1 MANEPSGPKRVPPPP
16 PTTTPAE
23 PPERSR
29 TQIAVG
35 PAPGKPA
42 VPPGVPVVPPAA
54 KDPTPPP
61 ATPRQEARTRIA
73 MGAVPAPIPAA
84 KTPEPEPPAPEPL
97 AVPPAQA
104 ARRPTDAEVAD
115 TTDFQRSRAVRP
127 GTHIAGTEGLSVPGA
142 EAPKLRLIA
151 GKIVPTTRYRILR
164 WLGEGGMG
172 VVYEAE
178 HADIERRV
186 ALKILRFDLSQEP
199 RMVQVFRD
207 EARAAS
213 RMGSPNIVDIYDF
226 GELPDG
232 RLFFCMEL
240 LEGRDLVPESEN
252 DWTEPAQLIATLR
265 QICKGLHAAHQAGI
279 VHRDVKPENIIL
291 VTRDGRQDVVKI
303 VDFGISSMLAASHE
317 EGGIAGTPHYMAPE
331 QITSQSFDG
340 RLDVYAVG
348 CVAYELLAGHPP
360 FDAEELEDLLHQHL
374 ADNPVPPSE
383 VRPDR
388 EIPKELEAVIMR
400 CLAKLPSNRYAN
412 MAELEAAL
420 CEAQIALDLYTAW
433 DDLPMPD
440 VDDERRERLLKEM
453 PSPVGAVEHHKRRWV
468 WPTVAGVSV
477 AGAAAAV
484 AFVLFGTK
492 PTESERDVIEQL
504 TIAARNAG
512 AKANYVYPPP
522 DDREE
527 PTSYRK
533 VVELEDIK
541 GAAKDLADRRGEE
554 LRGEF
559 STTLVGFGDR
569 MWDEGITSMARDYY
583 IQALVFEP
591 AHRHAFER
599 SGLTQGQL
607 ADFLERTRSGEFSEM
622 ELIASRALAAAVADD
637 EAARQQAEEAFSAG
651 MADAELSI
659 NQGTVLR
666 SLGRSAGI
674 ESAEPDAQEIPP
686 PPVPIVDP
694 FDESTEGTEGADGTG
709 DEESAGKKR
718 SSIRARDGAALLG
731 STKRNPKRARQLA
744 ERGLGALRSGRRS
757 EAESLFN
764 QAIAFDRKNGTALMG
779 LSDIYFDTGANQ
791 KAVLYAERAVKASPK
806 NRTYRLKLGDAYFKV
821 LRYRDAL
828 QQYKEAK
835 KLGEK
840 RAEERITKVKAKL
853 GN

>member
-1 MANEPSGPKRVPPPP
+1 
-16 PTTTPAE
+16 
-23 PPERSR
+23 
-29 TQIAVG
+29 
-35 PAPGKPA
+35 
-42 VPPGVPVVPPAA
+42 
-54 KDPTPPP
+54 
-61 ATPRQEARTRIA
+61 
-73 MGAVPAPIPAA
+73 MGAVPAPVPAA
-84 KTPEPEPPAPEPL
+84 RTPVPTAAVKTPEPRPKPAAPAATSQPAPP
-97 AVPPAQA
+97 VQ
-104 ARRPTDAEVAD
+104 ARRPPSDAELAD
-115 TTDFQRSRAVRP
+115 TTDFQRSRAARA
-127 GTHIAGTEGLSVPGA
+127 GTHIAGTEGLSVPSA

-240 LEGRDLVPESEN
+240 LEGRDLVPESED
-252 DWTEPAQLIATLR
+252 DWTPPAQLIGTLR

-303 VDFGISSMLAASHE
+303 VDFGISAMLAVGHE

-348 CVAYELLAGHPP
+348 CVAYELLVGHPP

-374 ADNPVPPSE
+374 ADRPVPPSE

-388 EIPKELEAVIMR
+388 EIPKELEAVVMK
-400 CLAKLPSNRYAN
+400 CLAKKPDDRYAN

-420 CEAQIALDLYTAW
+420 CEAQIALGLYTAW
-433 DDLPMPD
+433 DDLPLPD

-453 PSPVGAVEHHKRRWV
+453 PSPVGTIEQPKRRWV
-468 WPTVAGVSV
+468 WPMVAGVSV
-477 AGAAAAV
+477 AAAAGAV
-484 AFVLFGTK
+484 AFVLLGGK
-492 PTESERDVIEQL
+492 PTESERDAIEQL

-522 DDREE
+522 DDRDA

-533 VVELEDIK
+533 VMELEEIV
-541 GAAKDLADRRGEE
+541 GAAEALADRRGEE

-559 STTLVGFGDR
+559 STTLVGFGDK

-583 IQALVFEP
+583 IQALAFDP
-591 AHRHAFER
+591 SNRHAFER

-607 ADFLERTRSGEFSEM
+607 ADFVERAKSGQFSEM
-622 ELIASRALAAAVADD
+622 ELIISRALAAAVAGD
-637 EAARQQAEEAFSAG
+637 EAARKQAEEAFSAG
-651 MADAELSI
+651 IADAELSFAE
-659 NQGTVLR
+659 GTVLR
-666 SLGRSAGI
+666 RLGRSAGI
-674 ESAEPDAQEIPP
+674 KAVDQEPP
-686 PPVPIVDP
+686 PPPAPVPVVDP
-694 FDESTEGTEGADGTG
+694 FDESTEGTEGTGTG
-709 DEESAGKKR
+709 TEEGETKKR
-718 SSIRARDGAALLG
+718 SSIRARDGAAMLG
-731 STKRNPKRARQLA
+731 STKRNPKRARELA
-744 ERGLGALRSGRRS
+744 ERGLGALASGRRS

-791 KAVLYAERAVKASPK
+791 KAVLYAERAVQASPK

-828 QQYKEAK
+828 KQYQEAK
-835 KLGEK
+835 KLGSE
-840 RAEERITKVKAKL
+840 RAEERITKVKSKL
-853 GN
+853 GE